1 MTKLIKYANYLNQI
15 FMNINVNI
23 RLKTTL
29 VENLRWYT
37 FKITGTLA
45 DIYFI
50 FKKNLVPNK
59 KCDIA
64 I

>member
-1 MTKLIKYANYLNQI
+1 MS
-15 FMNINVNI
+15 INVNI
-23 RLKTTL
+23 RLKTKL

-45 DIYFI
+45 DIYSI

-59 KCDIA
+59 S
-64 I
+64 